1 MNSAE
6 LVKWLKKQ
14 GCTFEDNRGGSG
26 HRTAILN
33 GRTTQVP
40 IHGSR
45 KELSK
50 GLVHGVKKDLGLK

>member
-14 GCTFEDNRGGSG
+14 GCNFKDHQGGSG
-26 HRTAILN
+26 HRTAHLKGKQAQI
-33 GRTTQVP
+33 P

-45 KELSK
+45 KDLGK
-50 GLVHGVKKDLGLK
+50 NVVHKIKKQLGLK

>member
-14 GCTFEDNRGGSG
+14 GCTFADSRGGSG
-26 HRTAILN
+26 HRTAILK
-33 GRTTQVP
+33 GKETQIP

-45 KELSK
+45 KELKK
-50 GLVHGVKKDLGLK
+50 GTVHKIKKDLGLK